1 LLRKLHRLANAR
13 KASQIKLAEAAE
25 LHASL
30 VKRKVLKH
38 LFDKRTPE
46 TKLAIQM
53 KLRAKKLKIQNVFAV
68 WMA

>member
-1 LLRKLHRLANAR
+1 MHRLANAR
-13 KASQIKLAEAAE
+13 KASQIKFAEAAE

-30 VKRKVLKH
+30 VKRKVLKQ
-38 LFDKRTPE
+38 LFDKRTPK